1 MHASQSYSRTLGQ
14 WIGRATAFLLAG
26 SGAAIIAGSA
36 ARSLAAQ
43 EPMGTVTGTIT
54 AADAGTRLAG
64 VTIFVTGTQFGAL
77 SRSDGTF
84 RVALRPGRYELRVRL
99 IGFTS
104 QHDSVTVVA
113 GQTATKD
120 FALARA
126 ATSLDAV
133 TVTGT
138 RAQERTVV
146 NSPVPVDV
154 LSAAE
159 LRSSGRTETA
169 QMIQMVAPSFNFP
182 RATVAD
188 GTDHVR
194 PATLRGLGP
203 DQMLVLVNGK
213 RRYNSALV
221 NVNGT
226 VGRGSTGVDLNA
238 IPASMIERIDVLR
251 DGAAA
256 QYGSDAIA
264 GVINIILKQ
273 AGNEFSVMGGQ
284 TSESDGGVGHASL
297 TYGLPL
303 GDDGFLELSGEY
315 RDRGFTNR
323 TRLDPRPQYF
333 AGDPREATINRLNHR
348 QGDAATEDA
357 VGFMNFGTTLPSG
370 IQLYSFGGLSR
381 REGEAAGFFRRP
393 SDDRTVRSIH
403 PDGFLPLIGST
414 IWDGA
419 LTAGLKGTGA
429 GWRWDLSTAYGR
441 NSFRFEVSNSNNAS
455 MGNASPT
462 EFYAGTLKFAQS
474 TTNLDLFREL
484 SLGTF
489 APLRVGVGAEFRY
502 DQYQIEE
509 GEENSYSDGGVR
521 VLDAN
526 GNPTTRIA
534 AIGAQVFPGF
544 RPTDATDESRNNYAV
559 YLDVESDITRQL
571 LIGVAGRFEDYNDFG
586 STTTGKVVARFS
598 PVQRFALRGAVAT
611 GFRAPSLAQSFFTS
625 TATNFIGGIPF
636 EVKTLPVR
644 DPVAVA
650 LGARPLKP
658 EKSVNYSAGITGE
671 PLRNLAVTVDF
682 YRVNI
687 SDRIVLSENFVS
699 APIREYLTAQG
710 LTGAGGGR
718 FFTNAI
724 DTRTNGVDV
733 VANYG
738 LSLQNAGL
746 LRFTAG
752 YNGSSSEVTKI
763 VVPTPPQL
771 GDLTEVLFGRVEVT
785 RLEKGQPRNNF
796 LFNAAYERKALSL
809 TARTQ
814 RFGEVTVEQP
824 ILNPQPPGQTFSAK
838 WITDVSAGYLFLNR
852 MRFTVGADNLFDVYP
867 DENSDQGNG
876 TTFSGNSN
884 FGIFPYNG
892 ISPFGFNGRFY
903 YGRLSYTF

>member
-1 MHASQSYSRTLGQ
+1 M
-14 WIGRATAFLLAG
+14 AG
-26 SGAAIIAGSA
+26 VVPA
-36 ARSLAAQ
+36 ARSLPAQ
-43 EPMGTVTGTIT
+43 ATTGTVTGKVTT
-54 AADAGTRLAG
+54 ADGGHPLAG

-77 SRSDGTF
+77 TRSDGSY
-84 RVALRPGRYELRVRL
+84 RVALRPGTYELRVRL
-99 IGFTS
+99 IGYSSTR
-104 QHDSVTVVA
+104 DSVVVA
-113 GQTATKD
+113 AGQNVTRDFTLARTATT
-120 FALARA
+120 LE
-126 ATSLDAV
+126 AV
-133 TVTGT
+133 AVTGT
-138 RAQERTVV
+138 RASERSVI

-154 LSAAE
+154 LSAPE
-159 LRSSGRTETA
+159 LRASGRTETA

-182 RATVAD
+182 RATIAD

-226 VGRGSTGVDLNA
+226 IGRGSTGVDLNA
-238 IPASMIERIDVLR
+238 IPASMIERIEVLR

-273 AGNEFSVMGGQ
+273 TGNEFAITGGQ
-284 TSESDGGVGHASL
+284 TSEGDGDVGHGSL
-297 TYGLPL
+297 TYGVPI
-303 GDDGFLELSGEY
+303 GDDGYMELGAEY
-315 RDRGFTNR
+315 RDRGYTNR
-323 TRLDPRPQYF
+323 TRPDPRPQYF
-333 AGDPREATINRLNHR
+333 AGDPREATANRLNHR
-348 QGDAATEDA
+348 QGDAATTDA
-357 VGFMNFGTTLPSG
+357 MGFMNSAVTLSSG
-370 IQLYSFGGLSR
+370 VQLYAFGGLSR

-393 SDDRTVRSIH
+393 NDDRTVRSIH
-403 PDGFLPLIGST
+403 PDGFLPLIASR
-414 IWDGA
+414 IWDGS
-419 LTAGLKGTGA
+419 LTAGAKGGAA
-429 GWRWDLSTAYGR
+429 GWRWDLSSVYGR
-441 NSFRFEVSNSNNAS
+441 NSFRFDVHNSNNAS

-462 EFYAGTLKFAQS
+462 DFYAGTLAFGQS
-474 TTNLDLFREL
+474 TTNLDLFRAL
-484 SLGTF
+484 SFG
-489 APLRVGVGAEFRY
+489 AAIPLRVAVGGEFRY
-502 DQYQIEE
+502 DQYKIEA
-509 GEENSYSDGGVR
+509 GEPNSYIDGGVR
-521 VLDAN
+521 VLDAA

-544 RPTDATDESRNNYAV
+544 RPTDATNESRNNYAV
-559 YLDVESDITRQL
+559 YLDLESDLTRQFL
-571 LIGVAGRFEDYNDFG
+571 VGVAGRFEDYSDFG
-586 STTTGKVVARFS
+586 STTTGKATVRYA
-598 PVQRFALRGAVAT
+598 PVRRFALRGAVAT

-625 TATNFIGGIPF
+625 TATNFIGGQPF

-658 EKSVNYSAGITGE
+658 EKSVNYSAGVATE
-671 PLRNLAVTVDF
+671 PLRNLALTVDL

-699 APIREYLTAQG
+699 TPIREYLASQG

-738 LSLQNAGL
+738 LNVGGGGI

-752 YNGSSSEVTKI
+752 YNGSKNEVTKI

-785 RLEKGQPRNNF
+785 RLETGQPRNNF
-796 LFNAAYERKALSL
+796 LFNVAYDRNAVSLS
-809 TARTQ
+809 ARTQ

-824 ILNPQPPGQTFSAK
+824 ILSPQPPGQTFSAK
-838 WITDVSAGYLFLNR
+838 WVTDVSAGYTFLR
-852 MRFTVGADNLFDVYP
+852 RVRLSVGADNIFDVYP
-867 DENSDQGNG
+867 DENSDRGNG
-876 TTFSGNSN
+876 TTYSGNSN

-892 ISPFGFNGRFY
+892 VSPFGFNGRFY
-903 YGRLSYTF
+903 YARMTYGF

>member
-1 MHASQSYSRTLGQ
+1 MHVSGTSAHPTRAR
-14 WIGRATAFLLAG
+14 IGH
-26 SGAAIIAGSA
+26 
-36 ARSLAAQ
+36 RSLSVLVALTLTMVVPLLTVGAQ
-43 EPMGTVTGTIT
+43 TTIGTVTGRVT
-54 AADAGTRLAG
+54 AADGGPPLAG
-64 VTIFVTGTQFGAL
+64 VTIFVTGTQLGAL
-77 SRSDGTF
+77 TRSDGTY
-84 RVALRPGRYELRVRL
+84 RVSLRPGRYELRVRL

-104 QHDSVTVVA
+104 TFDSVTVVA
-113 GQTATKD
+113 GQNVVKD
-120 FALARA
+120 FTIRRA
-126 ATSLDAV
+126 PTTLEAIA
-133 TVTGT
+133 VTGT
-138 RAQERTVV
+138 RAQERTVIK
-146 NSPVPVDV
+146 SPVPVDV

-226 VGRGSTGVDLNA
+226 IGRGSTGVDLNA

-273 AGNEFSVMGGQ
+273 TGNEFAVTAGQ
-284 TSESDGGVGHASL
+284 TSEGDGDVGHGSL
-297 TYGLPL
+297 TFGVPFA
-303 GDDGFLELSGEY
+303 DDGFLQLGAEY
-315 RDRGFTNR
+315 RDRAFTNR
-323 TRLDPRPQYF
+323 TGLDPRPQYF
-333 AGDPREATINRLNHR
+333 AGDPREATVNRLNHR

-357 VGFMNFGTTLPSG
+357 IGFLNFGATLRNTM
-370 IQLYSFGGLSR
+370 QLYAFGGVSR

-393 SDDRTVRSIH
+393 NDDRTVRSIH

-414 IWDGA
+414 IWDGSA
-419 LTAGLKGTGA
+419 TAGVKGTVA
-429 GWRWDLSTAYGR
+429 GWRWDFSTGYGR
-441 NSFRFEVSNSNNAS
+441 NSFRFDVSNSNNAS

-484 SLGTF
+484 AAASL
-489 APLRVGVGAEFRY
+489 PVRVGVGAEFRY

-509 GEENSYSDGGVR
+509 GDPDSYRDGGVR

-534 AIGAQVFPGF
+534 AVGAQVFPGF
-544 RPTDATDESRNNYAV
+544 RPADATDESRNNYALYV
-559 YLDVESDITRQL
+559 DVESDLTEQL
-571 LIGVAGRFEDYNDFG
+571 LIGVAGRFEDYSDFG
-586 STTTGKVVARFS
+586 STTTGKVTARFS
-598 PVQRFALRGAVAT
+598 PAARFAIRGAVAT

-625 TATNFIGGIPF
+625 TATNFIGGQPF

-658 EKSVNYSAGITGE
+658 EKSVNFSAGVTGE
-671 PLRNLAVTVDF
+671 PLRNLAITVDF
-682 YRVNI
+682 YRVDI
-687 SDRIVLSENFVS
+687 SDRIVLSENFVGG
-699 APIREYLTAQG
+699 PIRDYLASQG

-724 DTRTNGVDV
+724 DTRTDGVDV

-738 LSLQNAGL
+738 LNLRADGL

-752 YNGSSSEVTKI
+752 YNGSTSEVTKI

-771 GDLTEVLFGRVEVT
+771 GDLTEVLFGRTEVT

-796 LFNAAYERKALSL
+796 LFNAAYERKAFEI

-838 WITDVSAGYLFLNR
+838 WIADASVGYTFINR
-852 MRFTVGADNLFDVYP
+852 LKLTVGADNIFDVYP
-867 DENSDQGNG
+867 DENSDRGNG
-876 TTFSGNSN
+876 TTYSGNSN

-903 YGRLSYTF
+903 YARLAYAF

>member
-1 MHASQSYSRTLGQ
+1 MYVSGTAAHHARPRFRRHSRGILV
-14 WIGRATAFLLAG
+14 ALALTALTVPL
-26 SGAAIIAGSA
+26 SVGA
-36 ARSLAAQ
+36 Q
-43 EPMGTVTGTIT
+43 TVTGVVSGRVT
-54 AADAGTRLAG
+54 AAQGGQPLAG
-64 VTIFVTGTQFGAL
+64 ATIFVTGTQLGAL
-77 SRSDGTF
+77 TRSDGTY

-104 QHDSVTVVA
+104 TFDSVTVTA
-113 GQTATKD
+113 GQNVAKD
-120 FALARA
+120 FTIGRA
-126 ATSLDAV
+126 PTTLEAIA
-133 TVTGT
+133 VTGT
-138 RAQERTVV
+138 RAQERTVIK
-146 NSPVPVDV
+146 SPVPVDV

-226 VGRGSTGVDLNA
+226 IGRGSTGVVLNA

-273 AGNEFSVMGGQ
+273 IGNEFAVTAGR
-284 TSESDGGVGHASL
+284 TSEGDGDVGHGSL
-297 TYGLPL
+297 TYSVPFA
-303 GDDGFLELSGEY
+303 DDGFLQLGAEY

-333 AGDPREATINRLNHR
+333 ANDPREANINRLNHR

-357 VGFMNFGTTLPSG
+357 IGFLNFGATLENSL
-370 IQLYSFGGLSR
+370 QLYAFGGVSR

-393 SDDRTVRSIH
+393 NDDRTVRSIH
-403 PDGFLPLIGST
+403 PDGFLPLIGSR
-414 IWDGA
+414 IWDGS
-419 LTAGLKGTGA
+419 LTAGVKGTVA
-429 GWRWDLSTAYGR
+429 DWRWDFSTGYGR
-441 NSFRFEVSNSNNAS
+441 NSFRFDVSNSNNAS

-474 TTNLDLFREL
+474 TTNLDFFRAL
-484 SLGTF
+484 TAAAL
-489 APLRVGVGAEFRY
+489 PIRVGVGAEFRY
-502 DQYQIEE
+502 DQYVIEE
-509 GEENSYSDGGVR
+509 GEVDSYRDGEVR

-534 AIGAQVFPGF
+534 AVGAQVFPGF
-544 RPTDATDESRNNYAV
+544 RPTDATDESRSNYALYV
-559 YLDVESDITRQL
+559 DVESDVTEQL
-571 LIGVAGRFEDYNDFG
+571 LIGVAGRFEDYSDFG
-586 STTTGKVVARFS
+586 STTIGKATARFS
-598 PVQRFALRGAVAT
+598 PTARFAIRGAVAT

-625 TATNFIGGIPF
+625 TATNFIGGLPF

-644 DPVAVA
+644 DPVAAA

-658 EKSVNYSAGITGE
+658 EKSVNFSAGVTGE
-671 PLRNLAVTVDF
+671 PLRNLAITVDF
-682 YRVNI
+682 YRVDI

-699 APIREYLTAQG
+699 APIREYLASQG

-738 LSLQNAGL
+738 LNLGAEGL

-752 YNGSSSEVTKI
+752 YNGSKSEVTKI

-771 GDLTEVLFGRVEVT
+771 GDLTEVLFGRTEVT

-796 LFNAAYERKALSL
+796 LFNAAYERKALEVA
-809 TARTQ
+809 ARTQ

-838 WITDVSAGYLFLNR
+838 WVTDASVGYTFIERLK
-852 MRFTVGADNLFDVYP
+852 FTVGADNIFDVYP
-867 DENSDQGNG
+867 DENSDRGNG
-876 TTFSGNSN
+876 TTYSGNSN

-903 YGRLSYTF
+903 YARLAYAF